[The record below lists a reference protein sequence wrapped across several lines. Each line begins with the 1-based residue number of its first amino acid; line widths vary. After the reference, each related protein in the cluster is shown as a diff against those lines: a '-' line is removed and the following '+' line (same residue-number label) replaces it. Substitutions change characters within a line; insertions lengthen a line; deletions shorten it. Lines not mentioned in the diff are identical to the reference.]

1 MGRRNQLPKYQVW
14 SQFDSTLSAPSEKS
28 VVDQCD
34 VVRYVV
40 TVDSTVVGELF
51 VEFTDDRSPNPSQ
64 LTWKSFDFAQ
74 PLIIDG
80 SQDTEYFITLKE
92 HSAQSMRLSFV
103 NNGGTGNIDAWIVA
117 TNIGA

>member
-1 MGRRNQLPKYQVW
+1 M
-14 SQFDSTLSAPSEKS
+14 
-28 VVDQCD
+28 
-34 VVRYVV
+34 
-40 TVDSTVVGELF
+40 TVDPTVVGELF
-51 VEFTDDRSPNPSQ
+51 IEFTDDKSQNPDQ
-64 LTWKSFDFAQ
+64 LVWKAFDFAQ

-80 SQDTEYFITLKE
+80 ATDTEYFITLKE